1 MKPWLRSIR
10 RDLTGSPDERA
21 TLLTFRRQGCAV
33 SNAATLVRVFYV
45 AMFFI
50 LLQQYPSWSGW
61 LRLVTSLHP
70 LWPVWWIPRVGVTT
84 GIAIVLFGSL
94 LCCLCAAILPERRAC
109 RILAAGGMLEF
120 AAFFNSFG
128 AVGNGLHASVW
139 VAAIFIL
146 LPDGA
151 PDSLASSRRRAQRYL
166 RVFWAAQA
174 AVLLFYTMS
183 GSFKV
188 AGIFLQMS
196 RGQVHALM
204 PEALSRHI
212 AQRLLES
219 MPAGPQFIGPFFID
233 HPYAGWPMQLSAL
246 YLETFAF
253 VVAFRPALH
262 RVWGLGLIMMHL
274 GIYFTMSIMFSW
286 QCLLLGLLLVCS
298 PLAPPRLRLAEAV
311 RALPVFGDALRWSRK
326 LRLRALRP
334 RVPLDV
340 DDEPE
345 FTPLQM
351 P

>member
-1 MKPWLRSIR
+1 MKTWVRSLR
-10 RDLTGSPDERA
+10 RDLTGYPDDRASP
-21 TLLTFRRQGCAV
+21 LVWRRQRCAL
-33 SNAATLVRVFYV
+33 SNAVTLVRVFYV

-70 LWPVWWIPRVGVTT
+70 LWPVWWIPRVGVRT

-94 LCCLCAAILPERRAC
+94 LCCLAAAIVPERRAS
-109 RILAAGGMLEF
+109 RILAAAGLLEF

-151 PDSLASSRRRAQRYL
+151 ADSLACSRRRAQRYL

-174 AVLLFYTMS
+174 AVLLFYSMS

-188 AGIFLQMS
+188 AGIILQMG
-196 RGQVHALM
+196 RGQIHALM

-219 MPAGPQFIGPFFID
+219 MPVGPQFIGPFFID
-233 HPYAGWPMQLSAL
+233 HPYAGWPMQLTAL
-246 YLETFAF
+246 YLETCAF
-253 VVAFRPALH
+253 IVAFRPALH
-262 RVWGLGLIMMHL
+262 RVWGLGLILMQL

-298 PLAPPRLRLAEAV
+298 PLAPPRLRLAKAL
-311 RALPVFGDALRWSRK
+311 RALPLFGDAWGWSRR
-326 LRLRALRP
+326 LRLRDRRP
-334 RVPLDV
+334 RLPLEV